1 MSGRCRRD
9 AAWALAIGGALL
21 AVLMLSGP
29 ALAQGPGRR
38 GAPAA
43 PPPSPQANPAVDL
56 TGNWVA
62 VVTEDWRWR
71 MVTPPKGDYA
81 SLPLN
86 PEGVKAA
93 DAWTPAM
100 DGRCEAFGMGGLL
113 RQPTRL
119 RVSWQNPQ
127 TLKMESDAGLQTRL
141 LHFDTGATAPTERTL
156 QGFTHAEWVRPIRGG
171 GGGGGGAAAGFGPQA
186 PSAVPV
192 TEGRGSLRAV
202 TTMLR
207 PGWLRK
213 NGVTYSQN
221 AEVTELFD
229 RYAMPNRDEWFTV
242 TTIVHDPTY
251 FTEDVVVSSHFK
263 READGSKWSPA
274 PCRAGS

>member
-1 MSGRCRRD
+1 
-9 AAWALAIGGALL
+9 
-21 AVLMLSGP
+21 MLVGS
-29 ALAQGPGRR
+29 ALAQGQGRD
-38 GAPAA
+38 GGPAG
-43 PPPSPQANPAVDL
+43 PPPTPQANAALDL

-86 PEGVKAA
+86 PDGVKAA

-119 RVSWQNPQ
+119 RVSWQDPR
-127 TLKMESDAGLQTRL
+127 TLKIESDAGLQTRL
-141 LHFDTGATAPTERTL
+141 LYFDAGATAPTERTL
-156 QGFTHAEWVRPIRGG
+156 QGFTRAEWVRPIRGG

-186 PSAVPV
+186 PAAVPA
-192 TEGRGSLRAV
+192 TDGPGSLKAV
-202 TTMLR
+202 TTRLR

-213 NGVTYSQN
+213 NGVTYSES

-229 RYAMPNRDEWFTV
+229 RYATPNGDQWFTV

-251 FTEDVVVSSHFK
+251 FAEDVVVSSHFK

>member
-1 MSGRCRRD
+1 
-9 AAWALAIGGALL
+9 
-21 AVLMLSGP
+21 
-29 ALAQGPGRR
+29 
-38 GAPAA
+38 
-43 PPPSPQANPAVDL
+43 
-56 TGNWVA
+56 VA

-86 PEGVKAA
+86 PQGVKVA

-100 DGRCEAFGMGGLL
+100 DGQCEAFGMGGLL

-119 RVSWQNPQ
+119 RVSWQDPQ
-127 TLKMESDAGLQTRL
+127 TLKIESDAGLQTRL
-141 LHFDTGATAPTERTL
+141 LHFDPNASRPAERTL
-156 QGFTHAEWVRPIRGG
+156 QGFTRAEWERPIRGG
-171 GGGGGGAAAGFGPQA
+171 FGGGGANAAGFGPQA
-186 PSAVPV
+186 PTAVPV
-192 TEGRGSLRAV
+192 AEGRGSLKAV

-207 PGWLRK
+207 PAWLRR
-213 NGVTYSQN
+213 NGVGYSEN

-229 RYAMPNRDEWFTV
+229 RYAMPNKDEWFTV
-242 TTIVHDPTY
+242 TTIVHDPMY
-251 FTEDVVVSSHFK
+251 FAEDVVVSSHFK